1 MGELTQRS
9 LSLPETQS
17 WTSGAVRLAWGF
29 ALTPQC
35 SRDSEALLYL
45 TIAWE
50 FTKSPCSGV
59 SPNQH
64 SQNLSGET
72 QALLLFNSFGQPRW
86 RTSASHFPASYI
98 NSAGRRLCCFGV
110 LAAETLQGEGSCL
123 LTLSGLWF
131 GSARDQEECAGCF
144 LLTLLTPSAA
154 QL

>member
-17 WTSGAVRLAWGF
+17 WTSGVVRLAWGF

-45 TIAWE
+45 TMAWE

-59 SPNQH
+59 SPNQL

-72 QALLLFNSFGQPRW
+72 QALLLWGQGPR
-86 RTSASHFPASYI
+86 
-98 NSAGRRLCCFGV
+98 
-110 LAAETLQGEGSCL
+110 E
-123 LTLSGLWF
+123 
-131 GSARDQEECAGCF
+131 
-144 LLTLLTPSAA
+144 
-154 QL
+154 